1 MVQVAGNL
9 NDGWIIG
16 GNGGVDCCSGVD
28 NGDFG
33 DCGRG
38 EENGGSGECGG
49 GEESGCASGGR

>member
-1 MVQVAGNL
+1 MAGNL